1 MDLLAT
7 SNVDHRND
15 PLAYAELFEQFVNER
30 RYLKNVTDDTIE
42 WYETAWKALHR
53 ALNTNAPDITKTTLQ
68 NFVVAMRAR
77 GAKPISVNT
86 YIKALNAFCRWLH
99 EEGHH
104 RERLKLPLLKLERRV
119 LQTLTD
125 EQIRA
130 LVGRKPKEFE
140 ATRLHTLICFALD
153 TGVRIEE
160 ALTVRVSTVDYDNLL
175 VTVFGKGRKER
186 RIPFSFELRK
196 ALYRYE
202 RLRNERCP
210 RCELLF
216 PSREGTLWDQ
226 RNSLRG
232 LHLLQDRLH
241 LPRFGWHRL
250 RHTFATNYLRHG
262 GDIVRL
268 SMVLGHTQ
276 ITTTQR
282 YLHLLTEDL
291 SASHQKVSIL
301 NRLG

>member
-1 MDLLAT
+1 M
-7 SNVDHRND
+7 H
-15 PLAYAELFEQFVNER
+15 
-30 RYLKNVTDDTIE
+30 
-42 WYETAWKALHR
+42 
-53 ALNTNAPDITKTTLQ
+53 
-68 NFVVAMRAR
+68 
-77 GAKPISVNT
+77 T

-99 EEGHH
+99 EEGHQA
-104 RERLKLPLLKLERRV
+104 ERMELPLLKLEKRV

-125 EQIRA
+125 EQMTR
-130 LVGRKPKEFE
+130 LLGRKPKGFV
-140 ATRLHTLICFALD
+140 ACRLHALVAFVLD
-153 TGVRIEE
+153 TGVRIDE
-160 ALTVRVSTVDYDNLL
+160 ALTARVSNVDYDNLL
-175 VTVFGKGRKER
+175 VTVFGEGRRER

-196 ALYRYE
+196 VLFRFQRE
-202 RLRNERCP
+202 RSAQCP

-216 PSREGTLWDQ
+216 PSRTGTSWNQ
-226 RNSLRG
+226 RNALRG
-232 LHLLQDRLH
+232 LHLLEDKLR
-241 LPRFGWHRL
+241 LPRSGWHRL
-250 RHTFATNYLRHG
+250 RHTFATNYLRQG

>member
-1 MDLLAT
+1 M
-7 SNVDHRND
+7 
-15 PLAYAELFEQFVNER
+15 
-30 RYLKNVTDDTIE
+30 
-42 WYETAWKALHR
+42 
-53 ALNTNAPDITKTTLQ
+53 
-68 NFVVAMRAR
+68 
-77 GAKPISVNT
+77 
-86 YIKALNAFCRWLH
+86 
-99 EEGHH
+99 
-104 RERLKLPLLKLERRV
+104 LP
-119 LQTLTD
+119 TLTD
-125 EQIRA
+125 EQMTTLLAQR
-130 LVGRKPKEFE
+130 PKGFV
-140 ATRLHTLICFALD
+140 ACRLHAVIAFVLD
-153 TGVRIEE
+153 TGVRIDE
-160 ALTVRVSTVDYDNLL
+160 ALTLRVSNVDYDNLL

-186 RIPFSFELRK
+186 RIPFSFELRTV
-196 ALYRYE
+196 LFRYE
-202 RLRNERCP
+202 RVRSVHCP

-216 PSREGTLWDQ
+216 PARTGTEWEQ

-232 LHLLQDRLH
+232 LHLLEDKLG

-250 RHTFATNYLRHG
+250 RHTFATNYLRQG